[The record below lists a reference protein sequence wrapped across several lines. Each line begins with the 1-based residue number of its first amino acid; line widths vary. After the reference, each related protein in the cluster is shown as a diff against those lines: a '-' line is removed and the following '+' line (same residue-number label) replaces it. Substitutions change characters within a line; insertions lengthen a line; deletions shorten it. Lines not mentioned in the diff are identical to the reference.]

1 MLSVNITCIAII
13 TVKNVDYRC
22 IVYNIS
28 KSGAINFLKNS
39 LLEVYSKHFFN
50 FFRLVL
56 TSLSLELLLL
66 EQ

>member
-1 MLSVNITCIAII
+1 MLSVNIICIAII

-39 LLEVYSKHFFN
+39 LLEVYSKHISLFLKSIQNTFLTFF
-50 FFRLVL
+50 V
-56 TSLSLELLLL
+56 
-66 EQ
+66 

>member
-28 KSGAINFLKNS
+28 KSGAINFSKNS